1 MSALR
6 LRILALGYAV
16 GLAPALAAWAER
28 LAGEPRTRYALGFP
42 ALMLIAMV
50 TGRRGKPAPMSG
62 LVWSAAALG
71 VQVAA
76 ILAGMT
82 KAAVFALPLGV
93 LGYTQLTGV
102 SSLAPTILAAF
113 AVPLPHAVVSLG
125 NPQRA
130 WISLA
135 ESMLGP
141 AASQL
146 ALTGWDSGVTL
157 AALFAGLSCYA
168 SARMRLPLSGTLRR
182 AAFWSVLA
190 VPTQLAL
197 VAGAAAL
204 ARFGCAELARAL
216 LTDSPWVLSTL
227 IVLCFVESRRR
238 RELQPRAV

>member
-1 MSALR
+1 L
-6 LRILALGYAV
+6 LVLALGYAI

-28 LAGEPRTRYALGFP
+28 FASEPRTRYALGFSL
-42 ALMLIAMV
+42 LMLIAMA
-50 TGRRGKPAPMSG
+50 TGRRGEPAPKRG

-102 SSLAPTILAAF
+102 SSVAPTILAAF
-113 AVPLPHAVVSLG
+113 SVPLPHAVVSLG

-157 AALFAGLSCYA
+157 VALFAGLSCYA
-168 SARMRLPLSGTLRR
+168 SARMRLPVSAALRR
-182 AAFWSVLA
+182 AAISSALA
-190 VPTQLAL
+190 VPAQLAL
-197 VAGAAAL
+197 MAGAVAL
-204 ARFGCAELARAL
+204 VRAGGTELARAL
-216 LTDSPWVLSTL
+216 LSDAPWMLSTL
-227 IVLCFVESRRR
+227 IVLGFVESRRR